1 MNKLFQSSS
10 TFNQD
15 ISNWDVSSVTDMD
28 YMFYS
33 ASAFNQDL
41 SSWCVTDLT
50 TSTNFDSSATAWTL
64 ASAKP
69 LWGTCP
75 P

>member
-1 MNKLFQSSS
+1 MGSMFSSARA
-10 TFNQD
+10 FNQD
-15 ISNWDVSSVTDMD
+15 IGGWDTSNATVMTS
-28 YMFYS
+28 MFYS

>member
-1 MNKLFQSSS
+1 
-10 TFNQD
+10 
-15 ISNWDVSSVTDMD
+15 VTDMD

-41 SSWCVTDLT
+41 SSWCVTNLT
-50 TSTNFDSSATAWTL
+50 TPTDFDSSATDWTL
-64 ASAKP
+64 PKP
-69 LWGTCP
+69 VWGTCP